1 MRRYVLM
8 KNSPSSH
15 LPEFYRP
22 RHKRKWTRDAR
33 SAQVF
38 NDRQTAQIEAWRVRA
53 RIVSEPMAHDIAGL
67 IYKRLEQ
74 PLAVGQDHADSA
86 LDYAL

>member
-1 MRRYVLM
+1 MGEYVLM

-22 RHKRKWTRDAR
+22 RPRRKWTRDAR

-53 RIVSEPMAHDIAGL
+53 RIVSKTMAHDIASA
-67 IYKRLEQ
+67 IYRRPEQ
-74 PLAVGQDHADSA
+74 PLAAPSQS
-86 LDYAL
+86 